1 MGAQSSKQVSRKLP
15 QNVVSNVKSSAI
27 ETHSCKQVLNEP
39 ITSDKGDEK
48 DPRLLNNLFTIGHVN
63 VPKEKITFTQILR
76 NRKAFD
82 EENGGNIPKN
92 RILVY
97 ELREMLEQRK
107 KAPNEFTAERLSAQY
122 NLDVPTIETLL
133 QHINTFTLTGG
144 VNSRA
149 VWVEDSQLFRK
160 NENVASD

>member
-1 MGAQSSKQVSRKLP
+1 MGAQSSKQISRKLP

-27 ETHSCKQVLNEP
+27 ETHSSKKVSNEP
-39 ITSDKGDEK
+39 ITNDKATGDGK
-48 DPRLLNNLFTIGHVN
+48 DTRLLKNLNTIGYVN
-63 VPKEKITFTQILR
+63 FPKEKTTFKQSDEMLNILR

-82 EENGGNIPKN
+82 EEIGGNIPKN
-92 RILVY
+92 RIFVY

-107 KAPNEFTAERLSAQY
+107 KAPNEFTAEKLSTQY
-122 NLDVPTIETLL
+122 NLDVPTIETLF

-149 VWVEDSQLFRK
+149 KE
-160 NENVASD
+160 